1 MEEQYKY
8 NCEKCN
14 YKTNLKY
21 SWTQHCNTTLHKT
34 GKRKV
39 RKDRIQENY
48 KCSKCNYITTNNNNY
63 LTHIL
68 NNHSTKEE
76 KKNKFKFYC
85 ETCDFGVFVKSA
97 YDKHIKT
104 KKHNMK
110 FS

>member
-48 KCSKCNYITTNNNNY
+48 KCDKCNYITTNNNNY

-76 KKNKFKFYC
+76 RHGKFKFYC
-85 ETCDFGVFVKSA
+85 EICDFGVFVKSA
-97 YDKHIKT
+97 FDKHIKT

-110 FS
+110 IL

>member
-85 ETCDFGVFVKSA
+85 ETCDFGVFVKSV

-110 FS
+110 VS